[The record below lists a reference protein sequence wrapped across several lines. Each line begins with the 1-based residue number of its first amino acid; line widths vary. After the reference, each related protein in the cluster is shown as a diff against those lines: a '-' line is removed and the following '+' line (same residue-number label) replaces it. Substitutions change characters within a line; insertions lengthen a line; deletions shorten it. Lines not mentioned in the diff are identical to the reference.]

1 MIVTEELIEKFFL
14 KKCTVSEALAVED
27 YLYQQPEILNRYL
40 GKAEWDQEA
49 DDTLKSVDFWDE
61 IWWEIKPVRK
71 RRWIGST
78 FLKYA
83 IAASVTIAI
92 ALLAVQYKG
101 KPTKQSSTHFGAL
114 FKHRVIDNNGTL
126 SKEITLPDG
135 SKVKLNA
142 HAIIEYDEPFQNKK
156 REVSLKGGAL
166 FVVAKDKTR
175 PFTVYSNQ
183 LATTA
188 LGTKFSVISNAD
200 SKLILVHLFEGKVVV
215 KSSPDSKKPLSR
227 DFYLQPGDELIYYKT
242 TGTAKVKARTSVQSS
257 KQGNMLVFDRE
268 PLANVFDQLANKYNV
283 HIQYSPDDFENR
295 YYIGNFDKEDSI
307 ERILGNIAKL
317 NGLKLSKSSDNE
329 YLIQKDT
336 SKLR

>member
-14 KKCTVSEALAVED
+14 KKCTALEARAVAD
-27 YLYQQPEILNRYL
+27 YLYQQPEILDRYL
-40 GKAEWDQEA
+40 SKVEWDQEA
-49 DDTLKSVDFWDE
+49 DDTSKPVDFWDE
-61 IWWEIKPVRK
+61 IWREIKPVGK
-71 RRWIGST
+71 RRWVGST

-83 IAASVTIAI
+83 VAASVAVVI
-92 ALLAVQYKG
+92 ALFAVQYTG
-101 KPTKQSSTHFGAL
+101 KRNRQTSKQYSAL
-114 FKHRVIDNNGTL
+114 FKHRVIDNNSML

-142 HAIIEYDEPFQNKK
+142 HAVIEYDEPFQNKK
-156 REVSLKGGAL
+156 REVSLKGEAL
-166 FVVAKDKTR
+166 FVVAKDKLR

-188 LGTKFSVISNAD
+188 LGTRFRVISNAGNE
-200 SKLILVHLFEGKVVV
+200 LIVVRLYEGKVVV
-215 KSSPDSKKPLSR
+215 KSSPISKKPMIR
-227 DFYLQPGDELIYYKT
+227 DFYLLPGDELIYNKT
-242 TGTAKVKARTSVQSS
+242 TATAKLKARTSVQNN
-257 KQGNMLVFDRE
+257 KQENLLVFDRE

-283 HIQYSPDDFENR
+283 HIQYSPDDFGNM
-295 YYIGNFDKEDSI
+295 YYIGNFDKADSI

-329 YLIQKDT
+329 YLIQKDP